1 MMGLDITELVLVGVL
16 VLMFV
21 GPERLPE
28 ATRTLGRIYGQLRR
42 SADELRRALTLEAD
56 RADEEHRL
64 RELVKRRK
72 EAEAKRRAE
81 AEAEAKRR
89 AEAGEAD
96 AGPKAQP
103 EPRAPEVDVAPEAPG
118 IPPGFT
124 ADEWAELPEHV
135 RNIVQK
141 RVAAR

>member
-1 MMGLDITELVLVGVL
+1 MMGLDITELMLVGVM
-16 VLMFV
+16 VLLFV

-64 RELVKRRK
+64 RQLVKRRK

-89 AEAGEAD
+89 AEAGEGD
-96 AGPKAQP
+96 AGPKPQP
-103 EPRAPEVDVAPEAPG
+103 EPGVPEAAPEAEEAI

-124 ADEWAELPEHV
+124 AEEWAELPEHV
-135 RNIVQK
+135 RTIVQR